1 MKRVYVDYAATT
13 PVDPRVVQTM
23 KPYFSKM
30 YGNASSL
37 HKLGREARDAIEKSR
52 KDVADLMGAKT
63 KEVVFTSST
72 TEANNTVIKGIGLV
86 KGKGHIIAS
95 SIEHDCVLNAS
106 KMMKKLGFGVTF
118 LPVDKYGLVN
128 PEQLDSAIKKNT
140 ILVSVMHANNE
151 IGTIEPV
158 KELGKVCHEHG
169 VLFHTDAAQSFGK
182 IPINVKKMNIDL
194 MSVSGHK
201 MYGPKGIGAL
211 YIREGIEI
219 EPLLHGGGHEFG
231 LRSSTENTPYIVG
244 FGKTVELRK
253 KEMVKDTKRVSKL
266 RDRLIEGVLKV
277 ENSHLNGHPKKRL
290 PNNTSFWFNYIEG
303 ESLILQLDAKG
314 IAASTSSACSS
325 ASLEPSHV
333 LLALGLKPEEAHG
346 SLRMSLGKWSTK
358 ADVGYILKTLPP
370 IVNKLRKIS
379 PFKKSWKE

>member
-1 MKRVYVDYAATT
+1 VKRVYVDYAATT